1 MLPSTPASRTSRI
14 FGWLTTLLGMNTV
27 TSLDL
32 LTAADEGRL
41 ARRIEVGLAA
51 EHLDDRRYRSEAE
64 RDLLIAQGR
73 QAWRH
78 FLLANVRLVQKVA
91 AAEARLSGVAF
102 EDLFQEGCL
111 ALAVALQRFDYRR
124 GRFST
129 YAMQCVQ
136 RHVSEAAAGRLG
148 ALALP
153 PSRAVRLRRVHA
165 VAARL
170 SQRLGREA
178 DAAEIARELGETTVW
193 VTQLLGYRAPVCF
206 DVTAELWQLAAPA
219 TDPDQSVLRGQLPR
233 LLRRVPADHAEVL
246 RRRYGLDGGEPA
258 SVESLAAILQVSPST
273 VRRMERHGLG
283 LLRRWLDGEPTMA
296 LAC

>member
-1 MLPSTPASRTSRI
+1 
-14 FGWLTTLLGMNTV
+14 MNTV
-27 TSLDL
+27 TSIDL
-32 LTAADEGRL
+32 LTAEDESQL

-51 EHLDDRRYRSEAE
+51 EHLPDHRWWSESE
-64 RDLLIAQGR
+64 RDLLISQGR
-73 QAWRH
+73 QAWQH

-91 AAEARLSGVAF
+91 AAEARLSGLAF

-129 YAMQCVQ
+129 YALLRVQ
-136 RHVSEAAAGRLG
+136 RQVSEAAAARLG

-170 SQRLGREA
+170 SQTLGRQA
-178 DAAEIARELGETTVW
+178 TAAEVATELGETVAAAER
-193 VTQLLGYRAPVCF
+193 LLGYRAPVCL
-206 DVTAELWQLAAPA
+206 DASAELWQPAAPA
-219 TDPDQSVLRGQLPR
+219 TDPDQSLLRAQLPR
-233 LLRRVPADHAEVL
+233 LLRRVPADHAEVV
-246 RRRYGLDGGEPA
+246 RRRYGLDGGDPA

-273 VRRMERHGLG
+273 VHRMERHVLG
-283 LLRRWLDGEPTMA
+283 LLRRWLDGEPTRA
-296 LAC
+296 LDC